1 MNFLNL
7 FIFFLFFGSF
17 SKLTDA
23 LSIDRFEQIN
33 STVNIYGSGF
43 GNDPNVIY
51 FYIGTQYYTSN
62 KIKIDVIDSQV
73 SFQIFTVGVYNG
85 MLKVVLNSDTF
96 EYGNIQLTP
105 TILTVTP
112 PNGGIPTGYTSN
124 VIIYGAQFDATQSKG
139 EIYMNDNNITSNCNV
154 SSTFVNY
161 PISYQCEIPPGFGII
176 VIRVKVGDMF
186 SNNITLWYRKPS
198 IEVVG
203 QALYLS
209 NELVEISGNEF
220 QNGTFDKTIVTFDGV
235 QVEISSSTARSIFIK
250 HNNTIIPKDRTKGF
264 KVVVTVAGIIASV
277 PNLDYDYFNYFTY
290 NYVINKSVNGTY
302 ILDLAHPNWNYT
314 DFILNN
320 ITVKSYCQVT
330 RYPLLNIDINTIARL
345 ICDFPPSIKSGSA
358 YFTDGYS
365 TLNIDVFLTPYVS
378 IPSTQQ
384 INDWPL
390 NGGEISFYG
399 KHFDKTMFNGSSNN
413 LVINYNGNTFTNYNL
428 INNTFMTFNIPPGN
442 GTNNLLYIS
451 SVVNSSQPPFNI
463 TFVVPEI
470 IIDSIVQINQ
480 SLLIKGSNLIIT
492 SSMIITLSG
501 IDITSYCNNNVSD
514 IICGP
519 TLPIGVKSGQ
529 LLIESNGYKSA
540 TYILYL
546 TPVIT
551 SIYPNLFDTTSNET
565 LTINGVYFESI
576 DPISQNSNNL
586 QILIDD
592 TVVTSVFINSTS
604 ITTTIL
610 PGVGSNHQ
618 IKVSIN
624 QTRFSNNDTFS
635 YYQPIIL
642 DFKQTNN
649 QFEIKGNYLGI
660 NSEDNKVYYNNIQI
674 ESKVSSLNNL
684 EFTLLDSFSN
694 GEVYVQV
701 GNQKS
706 NIYSTFLTP
715 IINSISK
722 KPYVDGSSVI
732 TVYGNYFSNLNY
744 QTKQSTPTTFE
755 FILDNNPSNSILLP
769 CNYIDTISYSC
780 EFTTKGYGNAI
791 LSATKT
797 DSSNTYISNS
807 FNLSYQEPKVI
818 QSTSL
823 FYKVA
828 GLINITVES
837 YSADSLQVFVSN
849 SECTNAIAL
858 INKQIQCNYQ
868 ADIPPNSDGKSLN
881 ITVISNSMV
890 GINEVFY
897 YNTRHECPNNCSNHG
912 ICNLV
917 NGQCKCSNEWQSND
931 CSQEKQPPL
940 PEPSVDNNGET
951 TLDGG
956 NNINFTVSITYLR
969 ETDLNGKTVKVLSLK
984 DIKWNNQ
991 SQISKTQSY
1000 FNGTF
1005 DNESVQVELDVT
1017 FFKDE
1022 ENFDFAGDTILI
1034 PSNSMKYIILISNWN
1049 FTSPL
1054 NNLQVIYNSQT
1065 TAFYDNGCEI
1075 IQANSSSNLDEESKV
1090 TESVTW
1096 FQLVSGNSAMDAK
1109 FSRRM
1114 FVDDR
1119 VRMASVS
1126 ILDSNDSLYNL
1137 TNQSN
1142 SNESYKKLIAITT
1155 PYFRSN
1161 VKLDPSFSS
1170 LLQPSSTSECENKN
1184 KWKIPVIAVLCSVG
1198 GTTIA
1203 AITATMLYKSYKNKK
1218 INSDFASKLKN
1229 ANKK

>member
-1 MNFLNL
+1 MK
-7 FIFFLFFGSF
+7 LFFYQ
-17 SKLTDA
+17 
-23 LSIDRFEQIN
+23 QIN
-33 STVNIYGSGF
+33 LTFTVYGSGF
-43 GNDPNVIY
+43 GSDPSSVKFTIGDSSFSGANLKIEYNDTQVAFDIY
-51 FYIGTQYYTSN
+51 SYN
-62 KIKIDVIDSQV
+62 
-73 SFQIFTVGVYNG
+73 VYNG
-85 MLKVVLNSDTF
+85 MLKVDSGGNSFDYGEIEIIPTITAIVLPQGGVLGTQYPTNF
-96 EYGNIQLTP
+96 IVYGN
-105 TILTVTP
+105 
-112 PNGGIPTGYTSN
+112 N
-124 VIIYGAQFDATQSKG
+124 FDASKIG
-139 EIYMNDNNITSNCNV
+139 AEIFYNGNNLTNCNTSQWVNNIPSAYTCQV
-154 SSTFVNY
+154 
-161 PISYQCEIPPGFGII
+161 PPGVGSF
-176 VIRVKVGDMF
+176 VIGARVGSKY
-186 SNNITLWYRKPS
+186 SNNMTLWYAAPIINSVSQVMYHSDSFITISGINFEPYPMNKTKVTVDGTEVEIISSDYSDIVIKHDNTLKPINGS
-198 IEVVG
+198 TFKTVVNVG
-203 QALYLS
+203 GSNGTRIDNIYFTTSLMSPS
-209 NELVEISGNEF
+209 NEG
-220 QNGTFDKTIVTFDGV
+220 
-235 QVEISSSTARSIFIK
+235 
-250 HNNTIIPKDRTKGF
+250 
-264 KVVVTVAGIIASV
+264 
-277 PNLDYDYFNYFTY
+277 
-290 NYVINKSVNGTY
+290 NGTY
-302 ILDLAHPNWNYT
+302 LINLLYPNWNYT
-314 DFILNN
+314 DFFFNEISVKNFCTPTPYPGLEEYLSLITIL
-320 ITVKSYCQVT
+320 V
-330 RYPLLNIDINTIARL
+330 
-345 ICDFPPSIKSGSA
+345 CDFPPSIKSGSA
-358 YFTDGYS
+358 YFTDTIS
-365 TLNIDVFLTPYVS
+365 RLDLEILLSPYV
-378 IPSTQQ
+378 ITPSTQQ

-451 SVVNSSQPPFNI
+451 SVVNSTQPPFNI
-463 TFVVPEI
+463 TFFVPEI

-586 QILIDD
+586 QILIDN

-604 ITTTIL
+604 IATTIL

-755 FILDNNPSNSILLP
+755 FKLDNNPSNSILLP

-837 YSADSLQVFVSN
+837 YSADSIQVFVSN

-1137 TNQSN
+1137 TSQSN

-1170 LLQPSSTSECENKN
+1170 LLQPSSSTSECENKN

-1198 GTTIA
+1198 GATIA
-1203 AITATMLYKSYKNKK
+1203 AITVTMIYKSYKNRMF
-1218 INSDFASKLKN
+1218 NSQLSSKLK
-1229 ANKK
+1229 AVNK

>member
-1 MNFLNL
+1 MNFIIILFF
-7 FIFFLFFGSF
+7 FIFIKQCIFI
-17 SKLTDA
+17 DA
-23 LSIDRFEQIN
+23 LKIDSYQQIN
-33 STVNIYGSGF
+33 QTISVYGSGF
-43 GNDPNVIY
+43 GSDPNSLEFSIGASKYSGANLILHDDMQVN
-51 FYIGTQYYTSN
+51 FDIGTR
-62 KIKIDVIDSQV
+62 
-73 SFQIFTVGVYNG
+73 GVYNG
-85 MLKVVLNSDTF
+85 MLKVTLSGNSFD
-96 EYGNIQLTP
+96 YGDIEITP
-105 TILTVTP
+105 TI
-112 PNGGIPTGYTSN
+112 TSISFQSSLN
-124 VIIYGAQFDATQSKG
+124 TMYPSECTIIGNNFDASKIG
-139 EIYMNDNNITSNCNV
+139 AEIFYNGINITNCNASQWSNDFPV
-154 SSTFVNY
+154 AYTC
-161 PISYQCEIPPGFGII
+161 QIPPGVGSF
-176 VIRVKVGDMF
+176 VIDSKVGSKY
-186 SNNITLWYRKPS
+186 SNNLTLWYEPPYIGDVLQVLYHS
-198 IEVVG
+198 NSLITIEG
-203 QALYLS
+203 HNFEPYPL
-209 NELVEISGNEF
+209 N
-220 QNGTFDKTIVTFDGV
+220 KTIVSIDGV
-235 QVEISSSTARSIFIK
+235 EAEIVFSNYTHILFK
-250 HNNTIIPKDRTKGF
+250 HDNTLKPTNGSFF
-264 KVVVTVAGIIASV
+264 KVFIDVGGLNVTKDSQLYNSPSTFASPKEENGKCII
-277 PNLDYDYFNYFTY
+277 NLFY
-290 NYVINKSVNGTY
+290 
-302 ILDLAHPNWNYT
+302 PNWNYT
-314 DFILNN
+314 DFFFNEIS
-320 ITVKSYCQVT
+320 VKSYCT
-330 RYPLLNIDINTIARL
+330 LSPYPGYSDTDFISRL

-358 YFTDGYS
+358 YFTDTIS
-365 TLNIDVFLTPYVS
+365 RLDLEILLSPYV
-378 IPSTQQ
+378 ITPSTQQ

-451 SVVNSSQPPFNI
+451 SVVNSPQPPFNI

-576 DPISQNSNNL
+576 DPISQKSNNL
-586 QILIDD
+586 QILIDN

-674 ESKVSSLNNL
+674 ESKVSSLNTL
-684 EFTLLDSFSN
+684 ELTLLDSFSN

-755 FILDNNPSNSILLP
+755 FKLDNNPSNSILLP

-868 ADIPPNSDGKSLN
+868 ADVPPNSDGKSLN

-1005 DNESVQVELDVT
+1005 DNDSVQVELDVT

-1137 TNQSN
+1137 TSQSN

-1170 LLQPSSTSECENKN
+1170 LLQPSSSTSECENKN

-1198 GTTIA
+1198 GATIV
-1203 AITATMLYKSYKNKK
+1203 AITATMIYKSYKNKK
-1218 INSDFASKLKN
+1218 INLEFASKLK
-1229 ANKK
+1229 AIGEQ